1 MPVTLVKERFPSKVG
16 EVILGATSEQGGT
29 RTSTVVVG
37 GDNLLP
43 FLHFEGKVVNR
54 PVIAMEVTDI
64 VPPWNE
70 AIKAQFGDVLDN
82 PAAWA
87 QKCVNEFGADLI
99 YLKLIGADPEGFN
112 RSPEDCARVVK
123 EVLAA
128 VGVPLVVVGCENAEK
143 DNEVLAAVAEAG
155 AGENLLLGLAE
166 QDNYKSI
173 TAAAMVHK
181 HNVIARSPLDIN
193 ICKQLNILI
202 NEMGLP
208 LNRIVIDPMIGGLGF
223 GIEYA
228 YSIMERARLG
238 ALANDKMLSMPM
250 ICTVGYEANRSK
262 EANASAEEFPGWG
275 DLAQRGVLWET
286 LTATALLQ
294 AGASI
299 LLMRNPEAVKLVQR
313 NIADLVDAEVGA

>member
-1 MPVTLVKERFPSKVG
+1 MPVAIVKERFPSKVG
-16 EVILGATSEQGGT
+16 EVVLGATPEQGGT
-29 RTSTVVVG
+29 RNSVIVVG
-37 GDNLLP
+37 GDHVLP
-43 FLHFEGKVVNR
+43 FLHFEGKVENR
-54 PVIAMEVTDI
+54 PVIAMEVNDI
-64 VPPWNE
+64 VPSWNDTLLS
-70 AIKAQFGDVLDN
+70 QYGDVLNN

-87 QKCVNEFGADLI
+87 KKCVEEFGSDMI
-99 YLKLIGADPEGFN
+99 YLKLDGADPEGVN

-123 EVLAA
+123 DVLAA
-128 VGVPLVVVGCENAEK
+128 VKVPLIVVGCEDPEK
-143 DNEVLAAVAEAG
+143 DNEIMAAIAEAA

-208 LNRIVIDPMIGGLGF
+208 LNRIVIDPMTGGLGY

-238 ALANDKMLSMPM
+238 ALANDKVLSMPM
-250 ICTVGYEANRSK
+250 ICTVGFEANRAK
-262 EANASAEEFPGWG
+262 EANASIDDFPGWG
-275 DLAQRGVLWET
+275 DLEERATLWEAI
-286 LTATALLQ
+286 TASALLQ
-294 AGASI
+294 TGASI
-299 LLMRNPEAVKLVQR
+299 LLMRNPTAVKLIQR
-313 NIADLVDAEVGA
+313 NITDMMSVTA